1 MATDANVEHLAH
13 VRLFSNLNAREL
25 RLLGKASN
33 ERHVPSGRVLA
44 HEGTS
49 ARELTIVL
57 EGQAVVR
64 RGGRRVAMVGP
75 GQYFGELSLVDR
87 APRDTTIV
95 ADSAMT
101 ILVLGQR
108 EFSAVVDTV
117 PALSHKLLQAM
128 AHRLREADA
137 KAISH

>member
-1 MATDANVEHLAH
+1 MTTDANVEHLAH

-33 ERHVPSGRVLA
+33 ELHVPSGRVLA

-87 APRDTTIV
+87 APRDTTVV
-95 ADSAMT
+95 ADSAMKV
-101 ILVLGQR
+101 LVLGQR
-108 EFSAVVDTV
+108 EFSAVLDAV
-117 PALSHKLLQAM
+117 PALAHKLLQAM

>member
-1 MATDANVEHLAH
+1 MTTDANVEHLAH

-25 RLLGKASN
+25 RLLGKVSS
-33 ERHVPSGRVLA
+33 ELRVPSGRVLVQ
-44 HEGTS
+44 EGTS
-49 ARELTIVL
+49 TRELTIVL

-87 APRDTTIV
+87 APRNTTVV
-95 ADSAMT
+95 ADTAMT

-108 EFSAVVDTV
+108 EFSAVLDAV